1 MAKTYN
7 VGRLS
12 VEMVADTVQYVQKL
26 KAAESTTKKSQKR
39 IRNDMEQTGN
49 KAKKSA
55 KDVSKL
61 NSKLQKLGE
70 VATFIN
76 GPMGGVASRITS
88 LNSIVGGAGGAI
100 ALTGGL
106 ALGIAAATTAAV
118 FAATAY
124 AQQYKELKIY
134 AEIAGIT
141 TREMQLMESAT
152 KTVGVSAEKFGDI
165 IKDVQDKI
173 GDFVATGGGEF
184 RNVMEVLG
192 DKIPY
197 TAKELQNMA
206 GPDALEAVAHSMQAA
221 NLPMSQ
227 QIFLM
232 ESIANDASKLLPL
245 YANLS
250 AELEYQ
256 KYQASLL
263 TRTMDEELL
272 QTYLDLSKQTVRLK
286 DNFTDFI
293 ADSLEPLAGWFVD
306 VAENANFFFASLEEG
321 TEAHRLSRMA
331 DLSDDI
337 KQLEKD
343 LADTESAWGRF
354 GNVLTLTSTDADVLR
369 KEIKKLKDEYK
380 GLLDE
385 GTAKFVPD
393 GTDDGKKTEVDPQSW
408 YGSENFKKTV
418 AEAKAAQAAQE
429 ANDKRI
435 AKMQQERRDKELKE
449 QEAAHKKAIEA
460 DVTAFNEMDKLRKEH
475 IQNQKDLHELEKMA
489 LSGPSGS
496 PEDALNQQLAL
507 LELEHDREME
517 LLRQQYADKEGLEDQ
532 YIAAMK
538 AKKNQYH
545 EDIFMAHKA
554 SVDAELALYKSVAS
568 GIAEQASALAGASDE
583 EKAQLTKQFLLKQ
596 ALAAADASLAY
607 YATLSAHEAAAASMG
622 PAGAA
627 YLATQTGIASAN
639 LAKNLAGIGAVTI
652 GGLAA
657 GQFHSGTDNVPSE
670 GSYLLQQGE
679 RVIQPKA
686 NQDLTSFL
694 KDKNS
699 GGGMRIDA
707 PLTIQGNVTDE
718 KWFDAQL
725 AKHRNTIAAAIAKV
739 NRERPATRR
748 RTNR

>member
-49 KAKKSA
+49 KAKRSA

-61 NSKLQKLGE
+61 NAKLQKLGE

-106 ALGIAAATTAAV
+106 ALGIGAATVAALS
-118 FAATAY
+118 AATAY

-134 AEIAGIT
+134 ADIAGIT
-141 TREMQLMESAT
+141 VREMQLMEGAT
-152 KTVGVSAEKFGDI
+152 RTVGVSTEKFGDI

-184 RNVMEVLG
+184 KNVMEVLG
-192 DKIPY
+192 DRIPY

-206 GPDALEAVAHSMQAA
+206 GPDALEAVAHAMQAA
-221 NLPMSQ
+221 NVPMDQ

-245 YANLS
+245 YANMS
-250 AELEYQ
+250 AELEHQ
-256 KYQASLL
+256 KLQTELL
-263 TRTMDEELL
+263 TRVMDEDLL
-272 QTYLDLSKQTVRLK
+272 QTYLDLSKQTTRLK
-286 DNFTDFI
+286 DNFKDFI
-293 ADSLEPLAGWFVD
+293 ADGLEPLAGWFVE
-306 VAENANFFFASLEEG
+306 ATENANFFFASLEKG
-321 TEAHRLSRMA
+321 TEAYRLNRMA
-331 DLSDDI
+331 ELSDDI

-343 LADTESAWGRF
+343 LEDTESAWGRF
-354 GNVLTLTSTDADVLR
+354 GNVLTFTSTDAEVLR

-380 GLLDE
+380 SLLKE
-385 GTAKFVPD
+385 GTDKLVPD
-393 GTDDGKKTEVDPQSW
+393 GTDDGKKTEVDPQAW
-408 YGSENFKKTV
+408 YGSKNFKKV
-418 AEAKAAQAAQE
+418 AAEAEAAQAAQD
-429 ANDKRI
+429 ANEKRL
-435 AKMQQERRDKELKE
+435 AKERKEREEKELKE
-449 QEAAHKKAIEA
+449 REEFNKKQIEQ
-460 DVTAFNEMDKLRKEH
+460 DVAAFNEMDKLRKEH
-475 IQNQKDLHELEKMA
+475 IQNQKDLHELEKIA
-489 LSGPSGS
+489 LSGPTDS
-496 PEDALNQQLAL
+496 PESALSQELAL
-507 LELEHDREME
+507 LELQHDREME
-517 LLRQQYADKEGLEDQ
+517 LLRQQYADKAELEDQ
-532 YIAAMK
+532 YNAAMK
-538 AKKNQYH
+538 AKKAQYNQDVY
-545 EDIFMAHKA
+545 MAHKA
-554 SVDAELALYKSVAS
+554 AIDAEIALYKNVAS

-596 ALAAADASLAY
+596 ALAAADATLAY
-607 YATLSAHEAAAASMG
+607 YATLAAHESTAATLGVAG
-622 PAGAA
+622 PA

-639 LAKNLAGIGAVTI
+639 LAKNLAGIGAVTV

-657 GQFHSGTDNVPSE
+657 GQFHSGTNNVPSE

-686 NQDLTSFL
+686 NQDLTAYL
-694 KDKNS
+694 KDKNN
-699 GGGMRIDA
+699 GGGVSISA
-707 PLTIQGNVTDE
+707 PLTVQGNVTDE
-718 KWFDAQL
+718 KWFSEQL
-725 AKHRNTIAAAIAKV
+725 VNHRNIIAAAMTKV